1 MNSFVLTFFIL
12 DKSTAPPSWLNISM
26 DAALGFRANV
36 FQVHR
41 VQSSGGKKSGSGGS
55 STSTASSIAIHPGA
69 SSVVCRHT
77 LEVLISLAKSF
88 SAYFLPW
95 KESQNSNVDSDK
107 KKSASVKCTA
117 VPSGE

>member
-1 MNSFVLTFFIL
+1 
-12 DKSTAPPSWLNISM
+12 M

-41 VQSSGGKKSGSGGS
+41 VQRFVISVSRKIQIQTFNGFFSSGGKKSGSGGSS

-107 KKSASVKCTA
+107 NKKSASVKCTA
-117 VPSGE
+117 VPSG